1 MKNIILSYINKISM
15 DNVNDFA
22 YKNGITLSTHEL
34 NILYSILK
42 NNYEDILAGKDENI
56 MKYLKENISSNNYDK
71 IINMYNIYKRKYK
84 NYL

>member
-1 MKNIILSYINKISM
+1 MKNIILSYINKISI

-22 YKNGITLSTHEL
+22 YKNGITLSTYEL
-34 NILYSILK
+34 NILYGILK
-42 NNYEDILAGKDENI
+42 NNYEDILSGKDENI
-56 MKYLKENISSNNYDK
+56 RKYLKENISSNNYDK